1 MSKRITTRWYI
12 GAWLVWLVAFI
23 ITLVMM
29 NNTHGG
35 PIPAA
40 AFVLYLI
47 MAAAGIVTLV
57 MWIGALVKLGTQHAW
72 GWFAAVLVLH
82 LVGLGIIGMIAYA
95 VGGPEDAGE
104 VVTRPT
110 VT

>member
-29 NNTHGG
+29 NNAHGG

-40 AFVLYLI
+40 AFALYLI
-47 MAAAGIVTLV
+47 MAAARILPLV
-57 MWIGALVKLGTQHAW
+57 MWIGALGKLGTHHAW
-72 GWFAAVLVLH
+72 GWFAAVRVLH
-82 LVGLGIIGMIAYA
+82 LGGLGTIRANAYA
-95 VGGPEDAGE
+95 VGGPE
-104 VVTRPT
+104 
-110 VT
+110 